1 MRTLFL
7 LSSHHMLAWPDGHTD
22 ALSVFAG
29 KTGYYA
35 LRDRFGFLNRF
46 SPYNLY
52 EPHLNMYEA
61 TFSKPLRDVMDERAA
76 ELWNKSRREGRD
88 LYLFCSGGVDST
100 AMTIAMLKNAG
111 GSLRGLHVVYTK
123 YSVEEYPAFF
133 EHLRAAGVAMHFVL
147 PGRAL
152 DKAQQQAMEKGYAL
166 TGWCADQLFGSLIN
180 HNYPDWYFRDWR
192 DWIGFDD
199 AVGQFEE
206 AFRHYGL
213 PVRTLG
219 EFLWFMNFSCKY
231 DFVKYTDVML
241 TGRLTGRMLSFYDTP
256 EFNAWSVSNFD
267 VLHQYPQ
274 QDTEHYKAQLKDY
287 IFAYNGDRA
296 YRLHKGK
303 QASWPMK
310 REGDAR
316 ELWTYPVCVIAME
329 SPERV
334 RVESAGV
341 ELPEDDEK
349 AARLREAMM
358 KRLLSDYQRTDARRQ
373 A

>member
-1 MRTLFL
+1 
-7 LSSHHMLAWPDGHTD
+7 
-22 ALSVFAG
+22 
-29 KTGYYA
+29 
-35 LRDRFGFLNRF
+35 
-46 SPYNLY
+46 
-52 EPHLNMYEA
+52 
-61 TFSKPLRDVMDERAA
+61 
-76 ELWNKSRREGRD
+76 
-88 LYLFCSGGVDST
+88 
-100 AMTIAMLKNAG
+100 MTIAMLKNAG

-274 QDTEHYKAQLKDY
+274 QDAEHYKAQLKDY

-329 SPERV
+329 SPESV

-358 KRLLSDYQRTDARRQ
+358 KRLLSDYQITDARRQ